1 MKSLFLVMT
10 GGALGAS
17 ARYILA
23 RLLLPVSG
31 WPVATFTANIFGGF
45 AMGLL
50 VAWLF
55 RVGNGGEGLRLVL
68 GVGFLGGFT
77 TFSSFSL
84 ELAQMA
90 HDGAWTMATAYAFLS
105 VILAFAATLGG
116 LALGRMV
123 FA

>member
-1 MKSLFLVMT
+1 MT
-10 GGALGAS
+10 GGAFGAG
-17 ARYILA
+17 ARYALA

-31 WPVATFTANIFGGF
+31 WPAATFTANIAGGF

-50 VAWLF
+50 VAWLV
-55 RVGNGGEGLRLVL
+55 RVGNGGEALRLIL

-90 HDGAWTMATAYAFLS
+90 QDGAWTVATTYAFLS